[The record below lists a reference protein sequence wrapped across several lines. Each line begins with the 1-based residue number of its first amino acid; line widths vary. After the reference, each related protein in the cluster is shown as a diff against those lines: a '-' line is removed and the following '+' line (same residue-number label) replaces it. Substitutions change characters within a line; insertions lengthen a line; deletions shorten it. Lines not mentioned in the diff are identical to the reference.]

1 MEASDATRIE
11 SWICLQLKGRWPD
24 AECLGHENRDGDY
37 YFSIRSD
44 GRERCLIVPDHA
56 YHTFHTFAASEL
68 TEFLENEHWLHRLK
82 AERYLCVQA
91 PGIRP
96 SLVRPQ
102 L

>member
-11 SWICLQLKGRWPD
+11 GWICLQLKGRWPD

-44 GRERCLIVPDHA
+44 GGERCLIVPDRA
-56 YHTFHTFAASEL
+56 YHTFAATEL
-68 TEFLENEHWLHRLK
+68 AKFLEDEHWLHRLK
-82 AERYLCVQA
+82 AERCLRVQT

-96 SLVRPQ
+96 SLVRAQ